1 MGVTGEKPKKKKP
14 KGAAVAKPKADK
26 PAARASRAASAPD
39 RTEKAPHAP
48 GVDRATRISAAISVI
63 AAVVLGFSLNVLA
76 SRHYKRWDLTT
87 GGQFTL
93 SEATVQTLG
102 SLSRPIKLIVLLS
115 KDDPLG
121 VTVDEMLEGYS
132 AQTNMLEIERVD
144 PDRDQAKLLEIQKL
158 YGVLAGQRG
167 DRVVTDTAIIVVA
180 GDRHHYIAGDDL
192 VRMEDAGDVRARPR
206 LEHAITG
213 GIRTVLSNEKPTI
226 CFTTGHA
233 EPSLE
238 AGGTG
243 FAELKERLVKNNFE
257 VKAVF
262 EEDGAK
268 PGGPLDGCALL
279 VLAGPRAP
287 VPKEHVDAMKKFID
301 GGGDA
306 LLVVGP
312 VPNVEQTDWIQL
324 GVDDVV
330 ATAGVAVNSDLVF
343 EPDPTMRPQRGDGE
357 AFFPAVQAH
366 PATRRLQREQDGG
379 VQAIV
384 FLASSL
390 RDLGGAQK
398 PETLLKTSEK
408 GIGVADFWKRSQESA
423 MKPGPQDHTGALS
436 IATATELPPVAGKK
450 RGSRIVVLG
459 AISPIM
465 GGNWREPDHYGTTLF
480 VEGAIAWLTEHE
492 AFLDIPDKPVVTS
505 GLKLTEDALASIFR
519 FVVVIIPLLVLI
531 PGIVVNYLRRRRP
544 AEKVVETT

>member
-1 MGVTGEKPKKKKP
+1 MGVTAAKPKKKAKGQAAPKP
-14 KGAAVAKPKADK
+14 KSEKTSARAAALRPSRGAQSAENGAVA
-26 PAARASRAASAPD
+26 
-39 RTEKAPHAP
+39 P
-48 GVDRATRISAAISVI
+48 GGDRATRISAAISVV
-63 AAVVLGFSLNVLA
+63 AAVVLGFSLNVIA
-76 SRHYKRWDLTT
+76 ARHYKRWDLTT

-144 PDRDQAKLLEIQKL
+144 PDRDQAKLLEVQKR

-180 GDRHHYIAGDDL
+180 GDRHHYVAGDDL
-192 VRMEDAGDVRARPR
+192 VRMEDAGDLRARPR

-213 GIRTVLSNEKPTI
+213 GIRTVLSSDKPTV
-226 CFTTGHA
+226 CFTAGHA

-238 AGGTG
+238 AGVSG
-243 FAELKERLVKNNFE
+243 FAELKERLAKNNFE
-257 VKAVF
+257 VKSVF
-262 EEDGAK
+262 DDENPK
-268 PGGPLDGCALL
+268 PGGPLEGCALL
-279 VLAGPRAP
+279 VLAGPRTP
-287 VPKEHVDAMKKFID
+287 VPKEHADAMKKFIES
-301 GGGDA
+301 GGDA

-312 VPNVEQTDWIQL
+312 VPNTEQTDWVAL

-343 EPDPTMRPQRGDGE
+343 EPDPTVRPQRGDGE
-357 AFFPAVQAH
+357 AFFPTVRAH

-379 VQAIV
+379 VQALV

-390 RDLGGAQK
+390 RDLGGPQK
-398 PETLLKTSEK
+398 PEPLLRTSDK
-408 GIGVADFWKRSQESA
+408 GVGVIDFWKRSA
-423 MKPGPQDHTGALS
+423 ADPKPGPSDHAGALA
-436 IATATELPPVAGKK
+436 IATATELPAVAGKK
-450 RGSRIVVLG
+450 RGARIVVLG
-459 AISPIM
+459 SLSPIM
-465 GGNWREPDHYGTTLF
+465 GGNWRDPDHYGTTLF
-480 VEGAIAWLTEHE
+480 VEGAITWLTEHE

-505 GLKLTEDALASIFR
+505 GLKLTEEALASILR
-519 FVVVIIPLLVLI
+519 FVVIVIPLLVLI

-544 AEKVVETT
+544 GDKVEAE

>member
-1 MGVTGEKPKKKKP
+1 MGVTGTKPKKKV
-14 KGAAVAKPKADK
+14 KGLATKPKAEK
-26 PAARASRAASAPD
+26 ISPRAAALRAD
-39 RTEKAPHAP
+39 AGAERVDKAPQAP
-48 GVDRATRISAAISVI
+48 GVDRATRISAAISVV

-76 SRHYKRWDLTT
+76 ARHYQRWDLTT

-93 SEATVQTLG
+93 SEATLQTLG

-144 PDRDQAKLLEIQKL
+144 PDRDQAKLLEVQKL

-192 VRMEDAGDVRARPR
+192 VRMEDGGDVRARPR

-213 GIRTVLSNEKPTI
+213 GIRTVLSNEKPTV
-226 CFTTGHA
+226 CFTAGHA

-238 AGGTG
+238 AGVTG
-243 FAELKERLVKNNFE
+243 YAELKERLVKNNFE

-262 EEDGAK
+262 EEEGAR
-268 PGGPLDGCALL
+268 PGGPLDGCNLL

-287 VPKEHVDAMKKFID
+287 VPKEHADAMKRFIEQ
-301 GGGDA
+301 GGDA

-324 GVDDVV
+324 GVDDLV

-357 AFFPAVQAH
+357 AFFPTVLAH

-398 PETLLKTSEK
+398 PEPLLRTSEK
-408 GIGVADFWKRSQESA
+408 GIGVADFWKRSQTNDL
-423 MKPGPQDHTGALS
+423 KPGASDHTGPLS
-436 IATATELPPVAGKK
+436 IATATELPPAPGKK
-450 RGSRIVVLG
+450 RGARIVVLG

-505 GLKLTEDALASIFR
+505 GLKLTEDALSSIFR
-519 FVVVIIPLLVLI
+519 FVVVLIPLLVLI

-544 AEKVVETT
+544 ADKVEVS

>member
-1 MGVTGEKPKKKKP
+1 MGVTAKPKKKAKGQPAPKP
-14 KGAAVAKPKADK
+14 KVDK
-26 PAARASRAASAPD
+26 TSGRAATARPERGTERAELGAP
-39 RTEKAPHAP
+39 AP
-48 GVDRATRISAAISVI
+48 GGDRATRISAAISVV

-76 SRHYKRWDLTT
+76 ARHYKRWDLTT

-132 AQTNMLEIERVD
+132 AQTSQLEIERID
-144 PDRDQAKLLEIQKL
+144 PDRDQAKLLEVQKR

-192 VRMEDAGDVRARPR
+192 VRVEEAGDMRARPR

-213 GIRTVLSNEKPTI
+213 GIRTVLSSEKPTI
-226 CFTTGHA
+226 CFTTGHN
-233 EPSLE
+233 EPQLE
-238 AGGTG
+238 AGVTG

-257 VKAVF
+257 VKSVF
-262 EEDGAK
+262 GEESAT
-268 PGGPLDGCALL
+268 PGGPLAGCALL

-287 VPKEHVDAMKKFID
+287 VPREHVGAMKKFIEE
-301 GGGDA
+301 GGDA

-312 VPNVEQTDWIQL
+312 VPNVEQTDWISL

-330 ATAGVAVNSDLVF
+330 ATAGVAVNHDLVF
-343 EPDPTMRPQRGDGE
+343 EFDPTMRPQRGDGE
-357 AFFPAVQAH
+357 AFFPTVMAH

-390 RDLGGAQK
+390 KDLGGAQK
-398 PETLLKTSEK
+398 PEPLLRTSEK
-408 GIGVADFWKRSQESA
+408 GIGVADFWKRSETGN
-423 MKPGPQDHTGALS
+423 MKPGPNDNAGPLS
-436 IATATELPPVAGKK
+436 IATATELPPAPGKK
-450 RGSRIVVLG
+450 RGARIVVLG

-465 GGNWREPDHYGTTLF
+465 GGNWRDPDHYGTTLF
-480 VEGAIAWLTEHE
+480 VEGAITWLTEHE

-505 GLKLTEDALASIFR
+505 GLKLTEDALASILR
-519 FVVVIIPLLVLI
+519 FVVIVIPLIVLI

-544 AEKVVETT
+544 GDKVEAT